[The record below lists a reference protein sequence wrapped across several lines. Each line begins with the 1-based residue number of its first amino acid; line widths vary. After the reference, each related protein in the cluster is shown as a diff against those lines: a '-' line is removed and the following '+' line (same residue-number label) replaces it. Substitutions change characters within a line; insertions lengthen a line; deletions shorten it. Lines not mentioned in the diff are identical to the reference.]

1 MVGSLVVLSRWLDPG
16 GFTRAMTLLF
26 ASSNVG
32 SLLATSPLSA
42 ANDLVGWRATFL
54 LLAVLTA
61 VVGVIFYL
69 IVRDERP
76 GTAERSGRSE
86 EHTSELQSLMR
97 ISYAVFCL
105 KKKTHN
111 KLNTLLILPIEHYKQ
126 KCCSIQP

>member
-1 MVGSLVVLSRWLDPG
+1 
-16 GFTRAMTLLF
+16 MTLLF
-26 ASSNVG
+26 ASANVG

-76 GTAERSGRSE
+76 GTAERSGRPETLVASVRGIAEDFRVPRLLGVLPLIALGYSSIVTIIGRSE
-86 EHTSELQSLMR
+86 ERRVGKECVSTCSSRWSPYHEKN
-97 ISYAVFCL
+97 
-105 KKKTHN
+105 KK
-111 KLNTLLILPIEHYKQ
+111 E
-126 KCCSIQP
+126 

>member
-26 ASSNVG
+26 ASANVG

-76 GTAERSGRSE
+76 GTAERSGRPETLVASARGIAE
-86 EHTSELQSLMR
+86 
-97 ISYAVFCL
+97 VFRVPR
-105 KKKTHN
+105 
-111 KLNTLLILPIEHYKQ
+111 LLGVGRKRGGGG
-126 KCCSIQP
+126 KRG